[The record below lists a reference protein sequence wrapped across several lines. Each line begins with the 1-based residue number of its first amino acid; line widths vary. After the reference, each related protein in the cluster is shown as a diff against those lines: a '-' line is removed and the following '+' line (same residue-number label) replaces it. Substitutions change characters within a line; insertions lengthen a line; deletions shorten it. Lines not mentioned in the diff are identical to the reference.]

1 MCPGGY
7 LELQEIDVTNPF
19 TNNGDPLHAGSPMMI
34 YNELLQEASIRNHSR
49 LDIAPQLGRMMEEIG
64 FVDVRCEKREIP
76 IRLHDNDTTDLEKA
90 EISKYALPMMQMSI
104 EAYGL
109 ALFTRMLEM
118 SELEARVIMKKA
130 EDDMLE
136 SPGCLSYNA

>member
-1 MCPGGY
+1 Y
-7 LELQEIDVTNPF
+7 I
-19 TNNGDPLHAGSPMMI
+19 
-34 YNELLQEASIRNHSR
+34 ELLHEASIRNNSR
-49 LDIAPQLGRMMEEIG
+49 LDIAPQLSRMMERIG
-64 FVDVRCEKREIP
+64 FVDVRCDKKEIP
-76 IRLHDNDTTDLEKA
+76 IRLPKNDILDLKKA

-136 SPGCLSYNA
+136 SPGCLFYNV